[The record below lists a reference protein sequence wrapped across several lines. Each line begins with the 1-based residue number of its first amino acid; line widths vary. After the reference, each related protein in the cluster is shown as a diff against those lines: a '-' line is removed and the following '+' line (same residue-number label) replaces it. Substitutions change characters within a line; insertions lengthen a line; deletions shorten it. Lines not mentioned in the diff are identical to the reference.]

1 VLFEHSNN
9 PKGFPE
15 GVFVA
20 RVGWFRGFADYLVS
34 YERAVEILYEKVA
47 TGEETPDSIVVP
59 LVFLMRHSLE
69 LGYKYTLVELHYLNE
84 VPYDSKKFGHHS
96 LKGFHS
102 ALKESFEK
110 VAAKWFLS
118 ESMLED
124 FARHYHKTR
133 AGMEEFD
140 QLDSSSFR
148 FRYPIDKKTGNLVF
162 SGNETVNLL
171 SLKQLYDD
179 AMVLLRHTADVL
191 SPAREMLEE
200 FHQEMWAQVRDDIV
214 W

>member
-1 VLFEHSNN
+1 MLLEHSNN

-15 GVFVA
+15 SAFEA
-20 RVGWFRGFADYLVS
+20 RVGWFRDFGHYLFS
-34 YERAVEILYEKVA
+34 YERAVELLYQKVA
-47 TGEETPDSIVVP
+47 SGEQTADSIVAP

-69 LGYKYTLVELHYLNE
+69 LGYKYTLVELHFLNE

-96 LKGFHS
+96 LRDLHS
-102 ALKESFEK
+102 ALKEWFER
-110 VAAKWFLS
+110 VAAKWSLS

-124 FARHYHKTR
+124 FARHYGKTQT
-133 AGMEEFD
+133 GMEEFD

-162 SGNETVNLL
+162 SSDDTVNLFN
-171 SLKQLYDD
+171 LKQLYDE

-191 SPAREMLEE
+191 GPAREMLEE
-200 FHQEMWAQVRDDIV
+200 FRQEMWAQIRDDIS

>member
-1 VLFEHSNN
+1 MFQHSNN

-15 GVFVA
+15 GVFAA
-20 RVGWFRGFADYLVS
+20 RVGWYQSFGHYLFS
-34 YERAVEILYEKVA
+34 YEKAVELLYQKVA
-47 TGEETPDSIVVP
+47 SGEETPDSIVAP

-96 LKGFHS
+96 LRSLHA
-102 ALKESFEK
+102 ALKEWFGK
-110 VAAKWFLS
+110 VAAKWSLS

-124 FARHYHKTR
+124 FARRYDKTQ

-162 SGNETVNLL
+162 SGGETVNLL

-179 AMVLLRHTADVL
+179 AMILLRHTADVL

-200 FHQEMWAQVRDDIV
+200 FHQEMWAQVRDDIA

>member
-1 VLFEHSNN
+1 MCEDGNN
-9 PKGFPE
+9 PRRLPE

-20 RVGWFRGFADYLVS
+20 RVGWFRDFGDYLFS
-34 YERAVEILYEKVA
+34 YERGVELLYQKVA
-47 TGEETPDSIVVP
+47 SGEETPDSIVAP

-96 LKGFHS
+96 LKGLHA
-102 ALKESFEK
+102 ALKEWFGK
-110 VAAKWFLS
+110 VAAKWSLS
-118 ESMLED
+118 GSMLED
-124 FARHYHKTR
+124 FARHYDKSQ

-140 QLDSSSFR
+140 LLDSSSFR
-148 FRYPIDKKTGNLVF
+148 FRYPIDKKTGSLVF

-200 FHQEMWAQVRDDIV
+200 FHQEMWAQVRDDIA